1 MTAEPN
7 SPWPTPGG
15 SPVIVESAAP
25 AGHHDDS
32 HNDTPTDMQLTPR
45 TRQGR
50 VFTGIAVVALLAG
63 SGLAYAGATGQVD
76 SDEVVLEVESASAPI
91 SSTVAP
97 LVTEPSTT
105 SVPTPAPGSTAPTTT
120 ELPLS
125 PLADLLG
132 DRYSVV
138 PEKVEPRPRP
148 VVMEIDAFD
157 VSQFPIR
164 AVGLEDDG
172 QLEVPD
178 ETEIGWYQYGATSG
192 RPGAT
197 VLAAHVSWN
206 RAVGPFGQLG
216 NLEPGNLVSVTLD
229 DGTKREYEVFERAI
243 YGKLELPRER
253 IWRNT
258 GPETLVLITCGG
270 DFNPEIRRYRENIV
284 VYAAPVG

>member
-1 MTAEPN
+1 
-7 SPWPTPGG
+7 
-15 SPVIVESAAP
+15 
-25 AGHHDDS
+25 
-32 HNDTPTDMQLTPR
+32 MQLTPR

-50 VFTGIAVVALLAG
+50 VLTGITVVALLAG
-63 SGLAYAGATGQVD
+63 SGLAYAGATSQGG
-76 SDEVVLEVESASAPI
+76 SDEVVLDVENDSAPVP
-91 SSTVAP
+91 STVAP
-97 LVTEPSTT
+97 LVTEP
-105 SVPTPAPGSTAPTTT
+105 PTATAPAPSPVDPAPTTT
-120 ELPLS
+120 ELALS
-125 PLADLLG
+125 PLAGLLG
-132 DRYSVV
+132 EQYSVV
-138 PEKVEPRPRP
+138 PEEVAPRPRP
-148 VVMEIDAFD
+148 VGMAIDAFD

-164 AVGLEDDG
+164 AVGLEEDG

-206 RAVGPFGQLG
+206 RTVGPFGRLG
-216 NLEPGNLVSVTLD
+216 NLEPGNRVSVTLD
-229 DGTKREYEVFERAI
+229 DGTKRQYEVFERAI

-270 DFNPEIRRYRENIV
+270 DFNPEIRRYHENIV